1 MPDNTVFI
9 DEVLG
14 YARMRAESY
23 LENVAYSKEMKQMY
37 MTHASAD
44 EGDLERMGIGIGDG
58 RRKAFD
64 GDKVLEIAYKYV
76 NTNDWVEYSKRGLF
90 RPGVPK
96 CNIYV
101 YEVLTA
107 AGAHVPRMG
116 GELGKATGG
125 RYGYPPLAADW
136 FAKDKE
142 IRGWNIVSDPLPGDV
157 VSNGVHVGLYVSR
170 NRIISATTNGGVRE
184 SEFNTVGSNAVT
196 IRRYTSGINIFT
208 DKDEVYARRHW
219 H

>member
-1 MPDNTVFI
+1 MFSKVMKKSYVEERYENTNA
-9 DEVLG
+9 LN
-14 YARMRAESY
+14 M
-23 LENVAYSKEMKQMY
+23 MQ
-37 MTHASAD
+37 
-44 EGDLERMGIGIGDG
+44 IGVGDG
-58 RRKAFD
+58 RGRLFD
-64 GDKVLEIAYKYV
+64 QEDVLKIAYQYMNSNEWAKY
-76 NTNDWVEYSKRGLF
+76 DQRGIF
-90 RPGVPK
+90 RFGVPK

-116 GELGKATGG
+116 GELGKATDG

-142 IRGWNIVSDPLPGDV
+142 IRGWSIVSDPLPGDV

-196 IRRYTSGINIFT
+196 IRRYTSGVNIFT